1 MRGGKPT
8 LPGLCPLCSSQQE
21 YGHSAAELAGKL
33 SHNAA
38 PLKLILPRCTVSRP
52 ATLTGSA
59 GRSCTYVKTVA
70 SPALGLRLM
79 HSTAPYTAAQPDILT
94 ALLPTRQINTGN
106 TRAETGHL
114 LQMEE
119 GTVTQSS
126 GGRSVGRCIHST
138 GAWRPGNKNV
148 QSGSSQGP
156 DPEHSVRPK
165 RTSKELSQS

>member
-1 MRGGKPT
+1 MGSAREG
-8 LPGLCPLCSSQQE
+8 LPGPCSLCLSQQE
-21 YGHSAAELAGKL
+21 YGHSAAELVGKL

-38 PLKLILPRCTVSRP
+38 PLKLILPRCTGSQP

-106 TRAETGHL
+106 TSVETGHL

-148 QSGSSQGP
+148 QSGSGP
-156 DPEHSVRPK
+156 RA
-165 RTSKELSQS
+165 